1 MNKIMNIFLFIII
14 LIFFLSTYDFYSSNI
29 NLDAKEF
36 NRLNINKII
45 DTKITNLPTLNN
57 DTNNVIEFNDGY
69 SNEIKNDKP
78 RSFWNLLK
86 SQ

>member
-29 NLDAKEF
+29 NIDAKEF

-45 DTKITNLPTLNN
+45 ETKITNLPILNN